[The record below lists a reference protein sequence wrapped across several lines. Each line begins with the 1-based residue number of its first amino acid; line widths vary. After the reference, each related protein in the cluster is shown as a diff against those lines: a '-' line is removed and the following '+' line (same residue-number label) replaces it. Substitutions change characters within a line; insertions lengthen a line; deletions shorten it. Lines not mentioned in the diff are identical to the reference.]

1 MSFIKKLQKNINKV
15 TEGYFANWT
24 PDMPISV
31 GDYGDIHGYRLTR
44 DGNISRYVKD
54 VEIEKVRSE
63 TATFEKKDG
72 LVVTASTGAGAN
84 NGAGI
89 GRARM
94 DLKFGSE
101 GAFLYHLKDL
111 TNIQFRERR
120 EAFEKLGV
128 LILSQKIKW
137 KDDYVLVT
145 EVKQAGKALVLVADS
160 ANAEME
166 IECDSKEAS
175 PKNLASA
182 VGNINYSR
190 DSDRIVRYEI
200 DQNTSLLYRVV
211 GFTEV
216 PPGGGPN
223 TPLSQMMAKVRQWF
237 GEELP
242 KAESIYL
249 RDYVESEN
257 ITEGTF
263 LLPNSKSIRLCQ
275 AIETIDSFIEKSERE
290 EALDKDVAI
299 EEVQVGQRQMYG

>member
-1 MSFIKKLQKNINKV
+1 MSFIKSLQKNINKV

-54 VEIEKVRSE
+54 VEIEKVRLE
-63 TATFEKKDG
+63 TASFEKKDG
-72 LVVTASTGAGAN
+72 LIVTTQGSAEGDASLAKAK
-84 NGAGI
+84 
-89 GRARM
+89 M

-111 TNIQFRERR
+111 TNIQFKERR
-120 EAFEKLGV
+120 EAFEKLGT
-128 LILSQKIKW
+128 LIISERLKW

-175 PKNLASA
+175 SINLASA

-190 DSDRIVRYEI
+190 DSDRVVRYEI
-200 DQNTSLLYRVV
+200 DQNTSLLYRVI

-223 TPLSQMMAKVRQWF
+223 GPFSLMMAKVKAWF

-242 KAESIYL
+242 EPESIYL
-249 RDYVESEN
+249 RDYVESEST
-257 ITEGTF
+257 TEGTF
-263 LLPNSKSIRLCQ
+263 SLPNGESVRLCQ
-275 AIETIDSFIEKSERE
+275 EREDIDSFIEKSERE
-290 EALDKDVAI
+290 NTLDEEVTI
-299 EEVQVGQRQMYG
+299 EEIQVGQQQMYG

>member
-54 VEIEKVRSE
+54 VEIEQVRSE

-72 LVVTASTGAGAN
+72 LIVTTSAGAQ
-84 NGAGI
+84 GDAGI
-89 GRARM
+89 GKEKM

-111 TNIQFRERR
+111 TNIQFKERR
-120 EAFEKLGV
+120 EVFEKLGA
-128 LILSQKIKW
+128 LILSEQIKW

-145 EVKQAGKALVLVADS
+145 EVKQAGKAFVLVADS

-166 IECDSKEAS
+166 IECESQEAS
-175 PKNLASA
+175 TKNLANA
-182 VGNINYSR
+182 VGNIKYSR
-190 DSDRIVRYEI
+190 DSDRVVRYEI
-200 DQNTSLLYRVV
+200 DQNTSLLYRVI

-216 PPGGGPN
+216 PPNGGPN
-223 TPLSQMMAKVRQWF
+223 GPISQMMAKVREWF
-237 GEELP
+237 GGELP
-242 KAESIYL
+242 KPESIHL
-249 RDYVESEN
+249 QDYVESEN
-257 ITEGTF
+257 ATEGAF
-263 LLPNSKSIRLCQ
+263 LLPNGESIRLCQ
-275 AIETIDSFIEKSERE
+275 AIEDIDSFIEKSEKDE
-290 EALDKDVAI
+290 TLDNDIAI
-299 EEVQVGQRQMYG
+299 EKVQAGKRQMYG